1 MKNTLERRNSKL
13 NDTEEWISELEDRVV
28 ESSAKEQS
36 KEKRMK
42 RNDKSLRDKINPRK
56 ITLRHTIIKVTKIK
70 ARERILKAA
79 RESNK

>member
-1 MKNTLERRNSKL
+1 MKNTLERRNSIL

-28 ESSAKEQS
+28 ESTAKEQS

-42 RNDKSLRDKINPRK
+42 RNDKILRDKINPRK
-56 ITLRHTIIKVTKIK
+56 IMLRHTIIKMTKIK